1 MVHPSLESAITTAA
15 QLLRR
20 ALLDAVALVSPIECG
35 GCGAADRSLC
45 ETCRTALVA
54 EPTVRALT
62 DGTPVVTALLY
73 EGRVRR
79 TILEF
84 KEAGRTDLA
93 RWLGAALADAIAL
106 AVAAEQRCEL
116 VAVPASRSSYRRRGF
131 DAVGMLVRAAG
142 LRSGTKLVVTA
153 SGRRQKTL
161 GIAAR
166 EANRDG
172 TMRATANLAGRR
184 FVVVDDVLTTG
195 ATLAE
200 AVRAVRA
207 AGGVV
212 VAVAA
217 VAFTPRQL
225 ERLVSI
231 R

>member
-1 MVHPSLESAITTAA
+1 MHPLVERAA
-15 QLLRR
+15 TIVRR
-20 ALLDAVALVSPIECG
+20 AVLDAAALLSPIECG

-45 ETCRTALVA
+45 GTCRTALVPA
-54 EPTVRALT
+54 PVVRTLA
-62 DGTPVVTALLY
+62 DGTPAVTALLY

-93 RWLGAALADAIAL
+93 RWLGPALAAAIEL
-106 AVAAEQRCEL
+106 AVADEARCEL
-116 VAVPASRSSYRRRGF
+116 IAVPPSRSSSRRRGF
-131 DAVGMLVRAAG
+131 DPVALIVRAAG
-142 LRSGTKLVVTA
+142 LRAGARIAITA
-153 SGRRQKTL
+153 SGSRQKTL
-161 GIAAR
+161 GIEAR
-166 EANRDG
+166 EANREG
-172 TMRATANLAGRR
+172 TMRARGSLTGRR
-184 FVVVDDVLTTG
+184 FVLVDDVLTTG

-200 AVRAVRA
+200 AVRAVRQ

>member
-1 MVHPSLESAITTAA
+1 V
-15 QLLRR
+15 RR
-20 ALLDAVALVSPIECG
+20 AILDAVALLSPIECG

-45 ETCRTALVA
+45 ETCGAALVA
-54 EPTVRALT
+54 EPIVRSLA
-62 DGTPVVTALLY
+62 DGTPAVTALRY

-93 RWLGAALADAIAL
+93 RWLGVALAAAIAV
-106 AVAAEQRCEL
+106 AVAAEERCEL
-116 VAVPASRSSYRRRGF
+116 IAVPPSRSSYRRRGF

-142 LRSGTKLVVTA
+142 LRATAKLVVAA

-166 EANRDG
+166 EANREG
-172 TMRATANLAGRR
+172 TMWASGNLAGRR

-200 AVRAVRA
+200 AVRAVRQS
-207 AGGVV
+207 GGS
-212 VAVAA
+212 
-217 VAFTPRQL
+217 RRRRSSS
-225 ERLVSI
+225 RLHPAPT
-231 R
+231 